1 MKTPSS
7 LKLELIEQYNNA
19 LATVQKIE
27 GAIAA
32 CNELEAAAET
42 DETPTEETPDA
53 WIWSNTNGASS
64 TLIKTKSRSSK
75 RSYNEINKWKL

>member
-32 CNELEAAAET
+32 CNELEAASET
-42 DETPTEETPDA
+42 DETPETEETPDA
-53 WIWSNTNGASS
+53 
-64 TLIKTKSRSSK
+64 
-75 RSYNEINKWKL
+75 

>member
-19 LATVQKIE
+19 VATVQKLE

-32 CNELEAAAET
+32 CNQLEAAAKT
-42 DETPTEETPDA
+42 DETPTEEETPDA
-53 WIWSNTNGASS
+53 
-64 TLIKTKSRSSK
+64 
-75 RSYNEINKWKL
+75 

>member
-7 LKLELIEQYNNA
+7 LKLELIEQYNQA

-32 CNELEAAAET
+32 CNELEAAES
-42 DETPTEETPDA
+42 DETPETEETPDA
-53 WIWSNTNGASS
+53 
-64 TLIKTKSRSSK
+64 
-75 RSYNEINKWKL
+75 

>member
-19 LATVQKIE
+19 VATVRKLE

-32 CNELEAAAET
+32 CNELEKEEPTPEEET
-42 DETPTEETPDA
+42 DA
-53 WIWSNTNGASS
+53 
-64 TLIKTKSRSSK
+64 
-75 RSYNEINKWKL
+75 